1 MLHFIVIT
9 EKITA
14 KNLAKLLRDNVWKL
28 LESVILDRKPQFAAE
43 LMKKLNE
50 MLEIETKLSAAFH
63 LWIDEQSKLRVRIV
77 FKDIH

>member
-28 LESVILDRKPQFAAE
+28 PESVILDRKPQFAAE

-50 MLEIETKLSAAFH
+50 MLEIETKLSTAFH
-63 LWIDEQSKLRVRIV
+63 PWIDEQSKLRVGTV